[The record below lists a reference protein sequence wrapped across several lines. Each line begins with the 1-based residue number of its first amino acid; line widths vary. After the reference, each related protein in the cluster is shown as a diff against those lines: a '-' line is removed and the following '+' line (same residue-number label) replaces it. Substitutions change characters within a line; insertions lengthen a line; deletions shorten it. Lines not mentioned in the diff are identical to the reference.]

1 MVLTG
6 AFSFVADVGFVAACD
21 RREGEGVGLG
31 DDEWCGEADGDA
43 DGVLAV
49 FVAVGALAT

>member
-1 MVLTG
+1 MLTG